1 MRFFLLFALLAASMS
16 TSAQP
21 RGAAV
26 SSLSLGFGIAARTG
40 SGSDDALVSP
50 AIDYTRSIGPGVLVA
65 QIGASGSVEV
75 LGPNRLP
82 EAHLAIGAAAIS
94 GPAQFSLVAG
104 PFIGSASGS
113 AADDPAFADGA
124 RVTVVGAYVSA
135 RASVNI
141 VGPVGI
147 GAEGFALVN
156 GPQPLAGGRVSLV
169 LRPRVRR

>member
-1 MRFFLLFALLAASMS
+1 MRVFLPFALLAVSMS
-16 TSAQP
+16 ASAQP

-26 SSLSLGFGIAARTG
+26 SALSLGFGVAARTG
-40 SGSDDALVSP
+40 SGSSAALVSP
-50 AIDYTRSIGPGVLVA
+50 AIDYMRSIGPGVLIA
-65 QIGASGSVEV
+65 QVGASGSVEV
-75 LGPNRLP
+75 LGPHRLP
-82 EAHLAIGAAAIS
+82 EAHLAIGAASAA

-113 AADDPAFADGA
+113 AADDPVFADGE

-135 RASVNI
+135 RAAVAI

-147 GAEGFALVN
+147 GAEGFALIN